1 MNGERAL
8 NLPVDAI
15 DKQIIQMLQK
25 NGRMPNTEIA
35 KQLNLSETAIR
46 KRLKGLLEDE
56 IIQIVAVVDQKKLG
70 FVFRGNICLKVDI
83 KKTDAVKKALQ
94 KIDRIW
100 YIAHLTGAFDFDVE
114 FSAKS
119 QDELRILIE
128 QINKINGVLSTDI
141 SIRLQLVRNRNDWE
155 K

>member
-1 MNGERAL
+1 M

-15 DKQIIQMLQK
+15 DTQIIQMLQK

-35 KQLNLSETAIR
+35 KQLKLSETAIR
-46 KRLKGLLEDE
+46 KRLKRLLEDE
-56 IIQIVAVVDQKKLG
+56 IIQVVAVVDQKKLG

-83 KKTDAVKKALQ
+83 KKTDAVKRALQ